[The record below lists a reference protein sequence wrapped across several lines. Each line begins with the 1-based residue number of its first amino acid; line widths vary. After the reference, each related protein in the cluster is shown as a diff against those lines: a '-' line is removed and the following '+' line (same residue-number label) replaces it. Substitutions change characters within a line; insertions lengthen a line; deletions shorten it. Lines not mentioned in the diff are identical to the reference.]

1 MEAVPK
7 MPMLS
12 FSLKQTLQKSSFS
25 RLKQVSKCVCGI
37 ISQHKWRIAV
47 QMTDQNMYATQHT
60 NDNLMFFSFCVFAVT
75 FSSASNMPEYDIPCV
90 VWSNQ
95 KSN

>member
-25 RLKQVSKCVCGI
+25 RLKQVSKAYVIFPNTKNTPPVKYCI
-37 ISQHKWRIAV
+37 R
-47 QMTDQNMYATQHT
+47 
-60 NDNLMFFSFCVFAVT
+60 ND
-75 FSSASNMPEYDIPCV
+75 SSKACNKLSN
-90 VWSNQ
+90 
-95 KSN
+95 

>member
-25 RLKQVSKCVCGI
+25 RLKQVSKAYVIFPIPKIHRPSNIPVEMTEPKQATTIEFKFFFLGI
-37 ISQHKWRIAV
+37 FYPSVI
-47 QMTDQNMYATQHT
+47 TFT
-60 NDNLMFFSFCVFAVT
+60 NPIE
-75 FSSASNMPEYDIPCV
+75 SSA
-90 VWSNQ
+90 Q
-95 KSN
+95 LRF